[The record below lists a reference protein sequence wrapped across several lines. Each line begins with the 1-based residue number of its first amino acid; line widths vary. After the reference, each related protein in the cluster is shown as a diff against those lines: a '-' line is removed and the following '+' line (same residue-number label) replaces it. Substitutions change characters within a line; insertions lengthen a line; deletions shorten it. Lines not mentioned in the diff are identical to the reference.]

1 MNAQRIAVIGLGQMG
16 ARYARR
22 FVDAG
27 LRVTVWNRS
36 PQKAEPLAAIGASV
50 AASPA
55 EAVQAADI
63 VIAALENAAAFRD
76 TFLAPETLARLTERH
91 LLIDTGTVHPD
102 ASREAQAALAQ
113 RGCRYL
119 DAPVSGGTVGAAQG
133 TLTLLVGGDAD
144 DFRRARPV
152 LDILGKSHLLGP
164 TGAGQV
170 AKLVNQTIVA
180 VTIGAVAEGLFLG
193 ERAGIRPAALL
204 SALEGGFAD
213 SRILREHGKRM
224 AERNFAPGAANRIF
238 LKDLTAIE
246 RLAGELGTTLPLTR
260 LTARAFADLVA
271 AGHGESDHS
280 GYFIHLGLVNDADNS
295 APLRCKPCS

>member
-1 MNAQRIAVIGLGQMG
+1 MNPQRIAVIGLGQMG

-27 LRVTVWNRS
+27 FAVTVWNRS
-36 PQKAEPLAAIGASV
+36 PHKAEALAARGASV
-50 AASPA
+50 AASPG
-55 EAVQAADI
+55 EAIEAADI
-63 VIAALENAAAFRD
+63 VVAALENAAAFRE
-76 TFLAPETLARLTERH
+76 TFLTPPTLGRFSARH
-91 LLIDTGTVHPD
+91 LLIDTGTVHPG
-102 ASREAQAALAQ
+102 ASREAHAVLAG

-133 TLTLLVGGDAD
+133 TLTILVGGDAA
-144 DFRRARPV
+144 DFLRAQPV
-152 LDILGKSHLLGP
+152 FEILGKAHLLGP

-204 SALEGGFAD
+204 SALQGGFAD
-213 SRILREHGKRM
+213 SRILREHGRRM

-238 LKDLTAIE
+238 LKDLTAIG
-246 RLAGELGTTLPLTR
+246 RLAGELDTTLPLTH
-260 LTARAFADLVA
+260 LTAEAFANLVA
-271 AGHGESDHS
+271 CGHGEADHS
-280 GYFIHLGLVNDADNS
+280 GYFIHLGLINDPDNS
-295 APLRCKPCS
+295 APRVR